1 MRTIPLALQT
11 HLDSGTT
18 TLCYCWKLTLRSG
31 QIIGFTDHD
40 EAVVFDGVSF
50 EAQAGF
56 SSSEIHSSL
65 GFAVDNLEASGALK
79 SAQLDEVRLNAGD
92 YDHASIEIWR
102 VNWQDATQRI
112 LQRKGH
118 LGEVN
123 YGQGHFKAEVR
134 GLAHLMNQPKG
145 RLFQFGCDALLGD
158 ARCGVNLNLGAF
170 RGVATIAAV
179 RENSFD
185 VSGLNGFADDWFTRG
200 VLSWNIGPN
209 AGRAL
214 AIKRQRAFATSSRVD
229 LWQAPKFVIAAGEQ
243 IIVNA
248 GCDKQFATCK
258 SKFANHLNFRGF
270 PHMPGNDFVMAV
282 AGKNDANNGGGRVG

>member
-1 MRTIPLALQT
+1 MRIIPPALQT

-158 ARCGVNLNLGAF
+158 ARCGVNLNLGVF

-214 AIKRQRAFATSSRVD
+214 AIKRHRAFATTSRVD

-248 GCDKQFATCK
+248 GCDKQFSSCK

-282 AGKNDANNGGGRVG
+282 ASKNDANNGASRVG

>member
-79 SAQLDEVRLNAGD
+79 SAQLDEVRLNAVD

-214 AIKRQRAFATSSRVD
+214 AIKRHRAFATSSRVD

-282 AGKNDANNGGGRVG
+282 AGKNDANNGGSRVG

>member
-1 MRTIPLALQT
+1 MRIIPPALQT

-79 SAQLDEVRLNAGD
+79 SAQLHEVRLNAGD

-158 ARCGVNLNLGAF
+158 ARCGVNLNLGVF

-185 VSGLNGFADDWFTRG
+185 VSGLNSFADDWFTRG

-214 AIKRQRAFATSSRVD
+214 AIKRHRAFATTSRVD

-248 GCDKQFATCK
+248 GCDKQFSSCK

-282 AGKNDANNGGGRVG
+282 ASKNDANNGASRVG

>member
-1 MRTIPLALQT
+1 MKTIPALMQT

-40 EAVVFDGVSF
+40 ETVSFDAVNF

-56 SSSEIHSSL
+56 TSSEIYSSL

-79 SAQLDEVRLNAGD
+79 SAQLDEARLNAGD

-102 VNWQDATQRI
+102 VNWQDVTQRI

-118 LGEVN
+118 LGEVS

-134 GLAHLMNQPKG
+134 GLANLMNQPKG
-145 RLFQFGCDALLGD
+145 RLFQFGCDAILGD
-158 ARCGVNLNLGAF
+158 ARCGLNLAIGAY
-170 RGVATIAAV
+170 RGVATITGV

-185 VSGLNGFADDWFTRG
+185 VSGLSGFADDWFTRG
-200 VLSWNIGPN
+200 VLSWSAGIN
-209 AGRAL
+209 AGRSLAVKRHRAL
-214 AIKRQRAFATSSRVD
+214 ATSSRID
-229 LWQAPKFVIAAGEQ
+229 LWQAPTFGIALGEQ
-243 IIVNA
+243 IIVSA
-248 GCDKQFATCK
+248 GCDKQLSTCK
-258 SKFANHLNFRGF
+258 SKFANQINFRGF
-270 PHMPGNDFVMAV
+270 PHMPGSDFVMAV
-282 AGKNDANNGGGRVG
+282 ASKNDANNGASRVG

>member
-1 MRTIPLALQT
+1 MRNIPLALQT

-214 AIKRQRAFATSSRVD
+214 AIKRHRAFATSSRVD
-229 LWQAPKFVIAAGEQ
+229 LWQVPKFVIAAGEQ

>member
-1 MRTIPLALQT
+1 MKNLPAGLQA
-11 HLDSGTT
+11 HLDGGTT

-40 EAVVFDGVSF
+40 ETVVFDAVNF

-56 SSSEIHSSL
+56 TSSEIHSSL

-79 SAQLDEVRLNAGD
+79 SAQLDEARLNAGD
-92 YDHASIEIWR
+92 YDHAAIEIWR
-102 VNWQDATQRI
+102 VNWQDVTQRI

-118 LGEVN
+118 MGEVS

-145 RLFQFGCDALLGD
+145 RLFQFGCDAILGD
-158 ARCGVNLNLGAF
+158 TRCGVNLNVAAY
-170 RGVATIAAV
+170 RGVATITAV

-185 VSGLNGFADDWFTRG
+185 VSGLSGFADDWFTRG
-200 VLSWNIGPN
+200 VLSWSTGPN
-209 AGRAL
+209 AGRTL
-214 AIKRQRAFATSSRVD
+214 AIKRHRAFAISARID
-229 LWQAPKFVIAAGEQ
+229 LWQAPKFVIVPGEQ

-258 SKFANHLNFRGF
+258 AKFANQINFRGF
-270 PHMPGNDFVMAV
+270 PHMPGSDFVMAV
-282 AGKNDANNGGGRVG
+282 ASKNDANNGGSRIS